1 MEMVMKFPNGE
12 TRNLLI
18 EVFNYKRVCALQI
31 CYTSGFGGQRHG
43 HELLLEWW
51 SKGDKMSTFAMYV
64 WVACTFTPEICPCS
78 CSEHVYVL
86 YVSCLCKRVKL
97 PFSLSDRLKTL
108 SIFLYNLALKITY
121 WHSCH
126 PSIYYLSPLTLS
138 TKNDILLHFHSAPR
152 HAHPDFKHKVLWT

>member
-51 SKGDKMSTFAMYV
+51 SKGDKMSTFVMYV

-78 CSEHVYVL
+78 CSV
-86 YVSCLCKRVKL
+86 
-97 PFSLSDRLKTL
+97 PFSLSDRFKTL
-108 SIFLYNLALKITY
+108 SILLYNLALKITY
-121 WHSCH
+121 LHSCH
-126 PSIYYLSPLTLS
+126 PSVYYLSPLTLS
-138 TKNDILLHFHSAPR
+138 TKNDILLHFHSAPL
-152 HAHPDFKHKVLWT
+152 HAHPGFKHKVLWT